1 MAMFGACEDGHV
13 SSDHYRLARKDD
25 VEIEWGAMHLPARQA
40 IAHAH
45 SIRLATRLDS
55 YLAAS
60 AAAFMDG
67 VCICDGLGGYTSRD

>member
-13 SSDHYRLARKDD
+13 SSDRYRLARKDD

-67 VCICDGLGGYTSRD
+67 VCICDGLGSYTSRD